1 MASNMKSFTTDIE
14 SRLDK
19 IYKNGAGA
27 KFGFND
33 IVEGSN
39 KLVGENKSEK
49 EKEIQKMAN

>member
-49 EKEIQKMAN
+49 EKEI